1 VSHATL
7 AVVQQFYDVLDRG
20 DVPAILD
27 ALDPE
32 VQWQAPESVPWGGI
46 FHGHAGFQEFLGKL
60 LDQPVE
66 WGREIREML
75 DTGSDKV
82 VALLAFTGRPR
93 NGQPEFEV
101 PEVHVWTV
109 RDGKVSGLEAY
120 FDTAIVLRALQFEPS
135 M

>member
-7 AVVQQFYDVLDRG
+7 AVVQQFYDMLDRG
-20 DVPAILD
+20 DVPTILD
-27 ALDPE
+27 ALDPG
-32 VQWQAPESVPWGGI
+32 VHWQAPESMPWGGT

-66 WGREIREML
+66 WGREVQEIL

-82 VALLAFTGRPR
+82 VARLTFTGRPR
-93 NGQPEFEV
+93 NGQPEFGV

-109 RDGKVSGLEAY
+109 RDGKVSGLDAY
-120 FDTAIVLRALQFEPS
+120 FDTAIVLREREQ
-135 M
+135 